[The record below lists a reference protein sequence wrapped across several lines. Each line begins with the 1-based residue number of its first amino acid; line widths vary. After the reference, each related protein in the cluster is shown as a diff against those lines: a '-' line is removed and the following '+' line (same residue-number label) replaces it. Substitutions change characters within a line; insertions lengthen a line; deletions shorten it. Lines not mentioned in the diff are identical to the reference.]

1 MLKLYK
7 EEVQLNEPVAVSY
20 RKIHSKRVSRPRYLN
35 TLGKQGWELIF
46 LDRLSGTRSGIQ
58 MKWLAVFKKQLVE
71 KEK

>member
-1 MLKLYK
+1 MSQWQYHVEKYILKELAD
-7 EEVQLNEPVAVSY
+7 PD
-20 RKIHSKRVSRPRYLN
+20 YLN

-58 MKWLAVFKKQLVE
+58 MKWLAVFKKQLAE